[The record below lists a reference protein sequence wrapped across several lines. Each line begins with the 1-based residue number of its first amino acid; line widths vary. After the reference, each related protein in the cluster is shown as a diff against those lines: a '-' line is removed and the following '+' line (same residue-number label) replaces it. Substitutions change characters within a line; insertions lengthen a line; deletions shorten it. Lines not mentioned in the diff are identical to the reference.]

1 MARTVKLA
9 PTEKSAPNAK
19 QVIAPSR
26 FSAIRNNLPT
36 ILGAAALVA
45 AGALAGTALAHGG
58 PDGRDGRHPGP
69 GAEARMEMGGDHRGG
84 GAGPR
89 GDRNGDEHGGAGRPE
104 GGADLS
110 GAVTSVSPTELSV
123 TLADGTTK
131 TVVLASESQY
141 FTKTT
146 GTAADVTVGSYVLVE
161 AAPPVG
167 STATEAVGIAV
178 LENGLTEAHVHLGR
192 PAKVTAVNGSTLTVE
207 MATRDGVKALT
218 VTIGVNTSIS
228 KIATATNA
236 DVTAGDNVVVDLGR
250 EATSAKS
257 VLIVK

>member
-58 PDGRDGRHPGP
+58 PEGRDSRHGGP
-69 GAEARMEMGGDHRGG
+69 GAETRMEM
-84 GAGPR
+84 R
-89 GDRNGDEHGGAGRPE
+89 GDRHGDEHGGAGRRE
-104 GGADLS
+104 GGADFS
-110 GAVTSVSPTELSV
+110 GTVTSVSPTELSI
-123 TLADGTTK
+123 TLADGTTT
-131 TVVLASESQY
+131 TVTLDNSSQY
-141 FTKTT
+141 FTKSA
-146 GTAADVTVGSYVLVE
+146 GTAVDVTVGSFVLVE

-167 STATEAVGIAV
+167 TTATEAVGIAV

-192 PAKVTAVNGSTLTVE
+192 PAKVTAVDGNTLTVE
-207 MATRDGVKALT
+207 MPTRDGVKSLT
-218 VTIGVNTSIS
+218 ITIGATTSIS
-228 KIATATNA
+228 KIAIATNA
-236 DVTAGDNVVVDLGR
+236 DVTAGDSVVVDLGR
-250 EATSAKS
+250 DSTAAKS

>member
-1 MARTVKLA
+1 
-9 PTEKSAPNAK
+9 
-19 QVIAPSR
+19 
-26 FSAIRNNLPT
+26 
-36 ILGAAALVA
+36 
-45 AGALAGTALAHGG
+45 
-58 PDGRDGRHPGP
+58 
-69 GAEARMEMGGDHRGG
+69 
-84 GAGPR
+84 
-89 GDRNGDEHGGAGRPE
+89 
-104 GGADLS
+104 
-110 GAVTSVSPTELSV
+110 VSPTELSV